1 MYYFDALRSF
11 CMVYGIFF
19 HAQSVAGFWL
29 SSAIHEA
36 SGFFRMATFF
46 FVSAFLAAMIFER
59 KGLFDTLRSR
69 ALALGVP
76 LVVSYLTLVP
86 LAKWGQFSI
95 ARMPDGGPA
104 NLARIFFKM
113 VTFELSGAYL
123 HLWFL
128 IVLLLYLSTAPVA
141 LAMFRLEIFGRW
153 ARAIARKI
161 PRPAQVAVLALIVGA
176 GCALSM
182 SVMMAVLPERAH
194 SSTLV
199 NGCFLNYPFY
209 LMGLA
214 AYVFRDGF
222 TNLFRLDPVA
232 LGAACLCV
240 LLLLT
245 MPDALPQQARW
256 FLKGAVNTVAALG
269 LTALFAR
276 FLSRPGPRL
285 AFLSR
290 SIYSVYLVHF
300 TFIFLFGYLFAE
312 LGATGAV
319 LYCLVVLCSVP
330 ASVAFHVA
338 VVEPWSAMR
347 FLFNGRIT
355 SRARTVSTPATNVRL
370 GI

>member
-1 MYYFDALRSF
+1 
-11 CMVYGIFF
+11 MVYGIFF
-19 HAQSVAGFWL
+19 HAQSVGGFWL

-46 FVSAFLAAMIFER
+46 FVSAFLTAMIFER
-59 KGLFDTLRSR
+59 KGVFDTLRTR
-69 ALALGVP
+69 CLALGVP

-104 NLARIFFKM
+104 NLANIFSKM
-113 VTFELSGAYL
+113 ITFELSGAYL

-128 IVLLLYLSTAPVA
+128 IVLLVYLVTAPVA
-141 LAMFRLEIFGRW
+141 LALFRFEICERRIH
-153 ARAIARKI
+153 AMSRKI
-161 PRPAQVAVLALIVGA
+161 PRPAQVAVLASIVGA

-182 SVMMAVLPERAH
+182 SVMVAVLPERAH

-199 NGCFLNYPFY
+199 NECFFNYPFY

-214 AYVFRDGF
+214 AYAFRDKF
-222 TNLFRLDPVA
+222 TSLFRIDRVA
-232 LGAACLCV
+232 LAAATLCV
-240 LLLLT
+240 LSLFW
-245 MPDALPQQARW
+245 MPDAMPHQARW
-256 FLKGAVNTVAALG
+256 FLEGAVNTVAALG

-276 FLSRPGPRL
+276 YFSRPGPRL

-290 SIYSVYLVHF
+290 SVYSVYLVHF

-312 LGATGAV
+312 LGAEDAA

-330 ASVAFHVA
+330 ASIAFHVM
-338 VVEPWSAMR
+338 VVEPTAALR

-355 SRARTVSTPATNVRL
+355 SPRQVVTTPATEGRL
-370 GI
+370 GL